1 MEFSETPS
9 VFYPLLVSSV
19 LRHRKTLKTRLSV
32 LITQSKRITGR
43 SQKNV
48 DNPDES
54 TDNAEK
60 AYGDVLFP

>member
-9 VFYPLLVSSV
+9 VFYPLLISSV
-19 LRHRKTLKTRLSV
+19 LRHRRTLKTLLTV
-32 LITQSKRITGR
+32 LITHSKRITDR

-54 TDNAEK
+54 TDNTEK
-60 AYGDVLFP
+60 L

>member
-1 MEFSETPS
+1 MEFSVNLS
-9 VFYPLLVSSV
+9 GFFPLLISSV
-19 LRHRKTLKTRLSV
+19 LEHRRTLKTRLSV
-32 LITQSKRITGR
+32 LKTHSKRITDR

-60 AYGDVLFP
+60 P

>member
-9 VFYPLLVSSV
+9 VFYPLLISSV
-19 LRHRKTLKTRLSV
+19 LRHRRTLKTLLTV
-32 LITQSKRITGR
+32 LITHSKRITDR

-48 DNPDES
+48 DNPNES

-60 AYGDVLFP
+60 P